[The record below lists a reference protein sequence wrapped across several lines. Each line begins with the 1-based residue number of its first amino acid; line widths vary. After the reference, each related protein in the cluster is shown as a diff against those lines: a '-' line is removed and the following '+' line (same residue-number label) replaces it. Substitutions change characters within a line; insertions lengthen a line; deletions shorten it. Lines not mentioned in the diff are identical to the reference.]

1 MTVNLNSLF
10 FFNLSIADG
19 YAEQFKYIDTLIR
32 AFSHFIVQ
40 CACNASFGNELGHF
54 LTLLYNV
61 YATPLLEMRH
71 FLTLRDNVY
80 AAPLLEM
87 SWVVRF
93 KLYSWHLTG

>member
-40 CACNASFGNELGHF
+40 CACNASFGNEAFSHFIVQCVCNASFGNEAFSHFTGQCVCSASSGNELGSQESS
-54 LTLLYNV
+54 N
-61 YATPLLEMRH
+61 
-71 FLTLRDNVY
+71 
-80 AAPLLEM
+80 
-87 SWVVRF
+87 
-93 KLYSWHLTG
+93 

>member
-61 YATPLLEMRH
+61 YATPLLEM
-71 FLTLRDNVY
+71 
-80 AAPLLEM
+80 
-87 SWVVRF
+87 SWVFRAF
-93 KLYSWHLTG
+93 SHFTGQCVCSASSGNELGSQESSN